1 MASNNRV
8 GTVRLLVSLTL
19 GVVCLWSLQY
29 GEFPPGVFI
38 LPPGVNKLVHMLP
51 RRRVIMFEGRDVQ
64 VSAVETEQQADMLD
78 GKKRR
83 VAPMSL
89 PFGDVS
95 FDYCMMKFS
104 QFVPRLYN
112 LCKSLGFKKGKILP
126 SIGFCS
132 DENQGYPTLMI
143 TKHFGAYP
151 FNHGYIGGIMAL
163 DRHGPHAAHADDVV
177 LIHAPH
183 VGFDPGSQVY
193 GTYRRRQI
201 EAGPESGELQ
211 MSGTCGKM
219 VGLMKPYIQAYDEL
233 LGRIRARVEGDHV
246 VISLSRELLPSQDPR
261 EDGIFLKFD
270 KLLAKGALDDPV
282 LRRSVTCVFPASDS
296 FADEFIDLM
305 RTEDFWDR
313 EFDWHSLQDPK
324 LSHLLKEDMFGF
336 TKKRESLAGEE
347 HRLERALLPNLPKV
361 LTSPH
366 DDELS
371 AALICMQSEFD
382 RSVHSVAAEPSYK
395 GKNLIL
401 ITGLNIDISPAQ
413 DLQEAFPA
421 TLFLPWSAYVQLRD
435 GSHRVIQQL
444 DLVADLC
451 AQSTENPDA
460 IDLEQSITELFVR
473 KRRRIT
479 FFDARTATKKSAQV
493 L

>member
-1 MASNNRV
+1 
-8 GTVRLLVSLTL
+8 
-19 GVVCLWSLQY
+19 
-29 GEFPPGVFI
+29 
-38 LPPGVNKLVHMLP
+38 
-51 RRRVIMFEGRDVQ
+51 MFQGPDVQ
-64 VSAVETEQQADMLD
+64 EISAADGQELAQQGKQPGD
-78 GKKRR
+78 KKRR
-83 VAPMSL
+83 VAPMAM
-89 PFGDVS
+89 PFGEIS
-95 FDYCMMKFS
+95 FDYSMIPFS

-132 DENQGYPTLMI
+132 DENQGYPTLLI

-183 VGFDPGSQVY
+183 VGFDPNSGVY

-201 EAGPESGELQ
+201 EAGPESGDLQ

-219 VGLMKPYIQAYDEL
+219 VGVMGPYIKAYHDV
-233 LGRIRARVEGDHV
+233 LGRVRARFDGEQV
-246 VISLSRELLPSQDPR
+246 VISVSRELLPSQDPM

-270 KLLAKGALDDPV
+270 SLLAEGALDNPA
-282 LRRSVTCVFPASDS
+282 LRRSVTSVFPASDS

-313 EFDWHSLQDPK
+313 EFDWHSLQNPK
-324 LSHLLKEDMFGF
+324 LSHLLKEHMFGF
-336 TKKRESLAGEE
+336 KKNPESLLGEE
-347 HRLERALLPNLPKV
+347 HRLERALLPNLPRV
-361 LTSPH
+361 LTSPY
-366 DDELS
+366 DNELS

-395 GKNLIL
+395 GKNLML

-413 DLQEAFPA
+413 DLEEAFPQ

-435 GSHRVIQQL
+435 GSQRVVQQL
-444 DLVADLC
+444 DLISQLS
-451 AQSTENPDA
+451 AQPIENPDA

-479 FFDARTATKKSAQV
+479 FFDSTTNTKKSAQV